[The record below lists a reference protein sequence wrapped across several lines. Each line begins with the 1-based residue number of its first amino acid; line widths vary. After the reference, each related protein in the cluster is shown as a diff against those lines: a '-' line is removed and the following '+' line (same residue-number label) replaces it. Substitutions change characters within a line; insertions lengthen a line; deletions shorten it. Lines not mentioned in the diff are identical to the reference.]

1 MTMTTPRQ
9 QAVRSVVILGGGSA
23 GWMTAA
29 ALACMLQGRV
39 ALTVVESDEIG
50 TVGVGEATIPPITR
64 FNALVGLD
72 DTEFLRETRGTFK
85 LGIEFIDWT
94 RPGERYMHGFGTFAQ
109 QMQLARF
116 EDLWVKL
123 FARGQAED
131 IGAYLIT
138 RQAAAADRYQPAR
151 LDLPDSPLSHLA
163 HAYHFDAGLY
173 ARLLR
178 RHAEAAGVTRIEGRV
193 TDVLRGAQPERI
205 AALRLASGRLV
216 EGDFF
221 IDCSGFRGRL
231 IEDELHAGYEDWSEW
246 LLCDRAVAVPCE
258 RTEPLHPCTRAT
270 ARPAGWPWRIP
281 LQHRTG
287 NGHVHSSRHVS
298 EDEATALLMA
308 NLDGAPLAEPRTLRF
323 VPGMRRRAWVGNCL
337 AIGLAAGF
345 LEPLESTS
353 IHLVQTAVLRLVR
366 FFPSREFA
374 QPDIDEFNRLTRRE
388 FEHVRDFVIAHYHLT
403 QRDDT
408 PFWRH
413 CRSMAVPPTLQRRLD
428 LFASHGRIVPE
439 QDDLFV
445 EMNWLQVL
453 HGQGVKPAGHHP
465 LVDLANTEEVC
476 RYLERVRSDIARSVA
491 QMPGHAEYIDRLLAG
506 A

>member
-1 MTMTTPRQ
+1 MTTTSRQ
-9 QAVRSVVILGGGSA
+9 QAIRSVVILGGGSA
-23 GWMTAA
+23 GWMTAT
-29 ALACMLQGRV
+29 ALARTLQGRV
-39 ALTVVESDEIG
+39 TLTLVESDEIG
-50 TVGVGEATIPPITR
+50 IVGVGEATIPPITR

-72 DTEFLRETRGTFK
+72 ETEFLRETRGSFK

-109 QMQLARF
+109 EVQLTRF
-116 EDLWVKL
+116 EDLWLKL

-138 RQAAAADRYQPAR
+138 RQAAAADRYFPAQ
-151 LDLPDSPLSHLA
+151 LDPPDSPLSHLA

-178 RHAEAAGVTRIEGRV
+178 RHAEAMGVRRIEGRV
-193 TDVLRGAQPERI
+193 TDVVCGSPPERI
-205 AALRLASGRLV
+205 AALRLASGQAV

-231 IEDELHAGYEDWSEW
+231 IEDVLHAGYEDWSEW
-246 LLCDRAVAVPCE
+246 LLCDRAVAVPCA
-258 RTEPLHPCTRAT
+258 RAEPLHPFPRAT
-270 ARPAGWPWRIP
+270 ARPAGWQWRIP

-287 NGHVHSSRHVS
+287 NGYVHASRHVS

-308 NLDGAPLAEPRTLRF
+308 HLDGEALAEPRTLRF
-323 VPGMRRRAWVGNCL
+323 QPGMRRRAWVGNCV
-337 AIGLAAGF
+337 AIGLAGGF

-353 IHLVQTAVLRLVR
+353 IHLVQTAIFRLIR
-366 FFPSREFA
+366 FFPSRDFS
-374 QPDIDEFNRLTRRE
+374 QPDIDEYNRLTRRE

-413 CRSMAVPPTLQRRLD
+413 CRTMAVPPTLHRRLD
-428 LFASHGRIVPE
+428 LFAGHGRIVPE
-439 QDDLFV
+439 PEDLFV
-445 EMNWLQVL
+445 EMNWLQIL
-453 HGQGVKPAGHHP
+453 HGQGLRPLGYHP

-476 RYLERVRSDIARSVA
+476 RYLERVRTQIALSVA
-491 QMPGHAEYIDRLLAG
+491 QMPDHARYIAQRLG
-506 A
+506 T